1 MQQPFMLQI
10 NYAIE
15 EDSPCQSL
23 QFIHIRKKI
32 SISALADHD
41 RKKISVSA
49 LADHDRKKISESTSA
64 NHDKNRDSLL

>member
-23 QFIHIRKKI
+23 QFIHIRKK
-32 SISALADHD
+32 
-41 RKKISVSA
+41 SVYR
-49 LADHDRKKISESTSA
+49 L
-64 NHDKNRDSLL
+64 

>member
-23 QFIHIRKKI
+23 QFIHIRKNQYI
-32 SISALADHD
+32 GSGRS
-41 RKKISVSA
+41 
-49 LADHDRKKISESTSA
+49 
-64 NHDKNRDSLL
+64 